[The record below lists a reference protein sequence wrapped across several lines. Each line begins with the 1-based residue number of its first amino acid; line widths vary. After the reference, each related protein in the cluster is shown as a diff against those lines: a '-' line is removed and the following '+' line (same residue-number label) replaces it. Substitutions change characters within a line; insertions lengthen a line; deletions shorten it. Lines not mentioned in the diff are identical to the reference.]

1 MLHMLMQ
8 ILWGYLFSNG
18 SIELLLFIIS
28 KSYLEEQS
36 NSPHKMKSSTC
47 LLSLAFAAS
56 ADGFAILRIS
66 SRTSITARPSS
77 EVLSDID
84 VMCIMNTASYCV
96 EEHCPVDDNDAL
108 MNTLSDQE
116 ELLCQRVLN
125 LDDTMEDFHIPPT
138 STAAQELQSRPAFVQ
153 KTSLL
158 NDMDLMCMMNVAK
171 YCQGE
176 GGQEGQ
182 QCSVEDNEA
191 ILYTL
196 SQQREAASSRVLDLA
211 HNMASIIKS
220 EGAPGRDMQSLLK
233 SLRPTQ
239 SPDQLDMV

>member
-1 MLHMLMQ
+1 
-8 ILWGYLFSNG
+8 
-18 SIELLLFIIS
+18 
-28 KSYLEEQS
+28 
-36 NSPHKMKSSTC
+36 MKSSSC
-47 LLSLAFAAS
+47 LLSLVFVVS
-56 ADGFAILRIS
+56 TDGFAIRPIS
-66 SRTSITARPSS
+66 SRAVVTARFSS

-116 ELLCQRVLN
+116 ELLCQRVMN
-125 LDDTMEDFHIPPT
+125 LDDTMEDFQIQQ
-138 STAAQELQSRPAFVQ
+138 TASATVTELQSRPALVQ
-153 KTSLL
+153 KTPLL

-176 GGQEGQ
+176 GGEEGE
-182 QCSVEDNEA
+182 QCTVEDNEA

-196 SQQREAASSRVLDLA
+196 SQQREAASSRVVDLA

-233 SLRPTQ
+233 SLRPTL